1 MNEILINFAFQKNN
15 QPLADLEKLIETFYS
30 VLKFEEIKNQ
40 KHYIK
45 STIKHE
51 NNNISNS

>member
-30 VLKFEEIKNQ
+30 VLKIEEIKNQ